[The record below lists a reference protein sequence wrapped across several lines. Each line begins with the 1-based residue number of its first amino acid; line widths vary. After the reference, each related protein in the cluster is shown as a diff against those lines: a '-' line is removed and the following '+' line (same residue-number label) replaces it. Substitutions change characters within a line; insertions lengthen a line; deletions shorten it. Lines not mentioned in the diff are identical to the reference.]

1 MEANKANKA
10 IKTIGVLTSGGD
22 SPGMNAAI
30 RGVVRTAHARGLDV
44 YGIENGFQGMID
56 NNMRLLESHDVGGV
70 LHRGGTFLYSA
81 RCKEFRTF
89 EGRQKAFDNLQARG
103 IEAIVVIGGDG
114 SLAGARDL
122 YNEFNIKCV
131 GIPGSIDNDLYGTD
145 MSLGVD
151 TALNTI
157 VNALDMINDTASSHN
172 RTFLVEV
179 MGRNSGYLA
188 AQAALA
194 SGAEAVV
201 VPEYP
206 FDWDKGIKLLR
217 DRHNNGYRCNIII
230 VAEGAGSVLDM
241 AKDVKKRA
249 PELDTRITILGHV
262 QRGGA
267 PTAYDRNL
275 GTTLARASVEALLDG
290 ETGVMVGIQGGKV
303 AYTTFEDV
311 FNNKSG
317 LDQSLIDTLV
327 IMK

>member
-1 MEANKANKA
+1 M
-10 IKTIGVLTSGGD
+10 KTIGVLTSGGD

-30 RGVVRTAHARGLDV
+30 RAVVRTAHAKGLVV
-44 YGIENGFQGMID
+44 YGIENGYQGMID
-56 NNMRLLESHDVGGV
+56 NNMRILQSHDVGGI

-81 RCKEFRTF
+81 RCQEFRTF
-89 EGRQKAFDNLQARG
+89 EGREKAYNNLKTRG

-122 YNEFNIKCV
+122 YNEFNIRCI

-157 VNALDMINDTASSHN
+157 VNALDMISDTASSHN
-172 RTFLVEV
+172 RTFFVEV

-201 VPEYP
+201 VPEYE
-206 FDWDKGIKLLR
+206 FDWDKGIKQLLE
-217 DRHNNGYRCNIII
+217 RHNNGYRCNIVI
-230 VAEGAGSVLDM
+230 VAEGAGSVLEM
-241 AKDVKKRA
+241 ASEVKKKA
-249 PELDTRITILGHV
+249 PELDARITILGHV

-275 GTTLARASVEALLDG
+275 ASILGRTSVEALLDG
-290 ETGVMVGIQGGKV
+290 KTGLMVGIQGGKI
-303 AYTTFEDV
+303 AFTSFEDV
-311 FNNKSG
+311 FNNKST
-317 LDQSLIDTLV
+317 LDPSIIETLV
-327 IMK
+327 MIK

>member
-1 MEANKANKA
+1 M
-10 IKTIGVLTSGGD
+10 KTIGVLTSGGD

-30 RGVVRTAHARGLDV
+30 RAVVRTAHAKGLVV
-44 YGIENGFQGMID
+44 YGIENGYQGMID
-56 NNMRLLESHDVGGV
+56 NNMRILQPHDVGGI

-81 RCKEFRTF
+81 RCKEFRTY
-89 EGRQKAFDNLQARG
+89 EGREKAHNNLKTRG

-122 YNEFNIKCV
+122 YNEFNIRCI

-157 VNALDMINDTASSHN
+157 VNALDMISDTASSHN
-172 RTFLVEV
+172 RTFFVEV

-201 VPEYP
+201 VPEYK
-206 FDWDKGIKLLR
+206 FDWDKGIKQLL
-217 DRHNNGYRCNIII
+217 DRHNNGYRCNIVI
-230 VAEGAGSVLDM
+230 VAEGAGSVLEM
-241 AKDVKKRA
+241 ASEVKKKA
-249 PELDTRITILGHV
+249 PELDARITILGHV

-275 GTTLARASVEALLDG
+275 ASILGRTSVEALLDG
-290 ETGVMVGIQGGKV
+290 KTGLMVGTQGGKI
-303 AYTTFEDV
+303 AFTSFEDV
-311 FNNKSG
+311 FNNKST
-317 LDQSLIDTLV
+317 LDPAIIETLV
-327 IMK
+327 MIK

>member
-1 MEANKANKA
+1 M
-10 IKTIGVLTSGGD
+10 KTIGVLTSGGD

-30 RGVVRTAHARGLDV
+30 RAVVRTAHAKGLVV
-44 YGIENGFQGMID
+44 YGIENGYQGMID
-56 NNMRLLESHDVGGV
+56 NNMRILQPHDVGGI

-81 RCKEFRTF
+81 RCQEFRTF
-89 EGRQKAFDNLQARG
+89 EGREKAYNNLKTRG

-122 YNEFNIKCV
+122 YNEFNIRCI

-157 VNALDMINDTASSHN
+157 VNALDMISDTASSHN
-172 RTFLVEV
+172 RTFFVEV

-201 VPEYP
+201 VPEYE
-206 FDWDKGIKLLR
+206 FDWDKGIKQLLE
-217 DRHNNGYRCNIII
+217 RHNNGYRCNIVI
-230 VAEGAGSVLDM
+230 VAEGAGSVLEM
-241 AKDVKKRA
+241 ASEVKKKA
-249 PELDTRITILGHV
+249 PELDARITILGHV

-275 GTTLARASVEALLDG
+275 ASILGRTSVEALLDG
-290 ETGVMVGIQGGKV
+290 KTGLMVGIQGGKI
-303 AYTTFEDV
+303 AFTSFEDV
-311 FNNKSG
+311 FNNKST
-317 LDQSLIDTLV
+317 LDPSIIETLIM
-327 IMK
+327 IK

>member
-1 MEANKANKA
+1 M
-10 IKTIGVLTSGGD
+10 KTIGVLTSGGD

-30 RGVVRTAHARGLDV
+30 RAVVRTAHAKGLVV
-44 YGIENGFQGMID
+44 YGIENGYQGMID
-56 NNMRLLESHDVGGV
+56 NNMRILQPHDVGGI

-81 RCKEFRTF
+81 RCKEFRTY
-89 EGRQKAFDNLQARG
+89 EGREKANNNLKTRG

-122 YNEFNIKCV
+122 YNEFNIRCI

-157 VNALDMINDTASSHN
+157 VNALDMISDTASSHN
-172 RTFLVEV
+172 RTFFVEV

-201 VPEYP
+201 VPEYK
-206 FDWDKGIKLLR
+206 FDWDKGIKQLL
-217 DRHNNGYRCNIII
+217 DRHNNGYRCNIVI
-230 VAEGAGSVLDM
+230 VAEGAGSVLEM
-241 AKDVKKRA
+241 AAEVKKKA
-249 PELDTRITILGHV
+249 PELDARITILGHV

-275 GTTLARASVEALLDG
+275 ASILGRASVEALLDG
-290 ETGVMVGIQGGKV
+290 KTGLMVGTQGGKI
-303 AYTTFEDV
+303 AFTSFEDV
-311 FNNKSG
+311 FNNKST
-317 LDQSLIDTLV
+317 LDPTIIETLV
-327 IMK
+327 MIK